1 MSTKSEE
8 LQRRTKDFAVRVVKF
23 CRTLPNNEEG
33 RTVGGQL
40 LSAGTSV
47 AANYR
52 AACRARSHAEFVSRI
67 CVVLEEAEE
76 SMLWLEVIRD
86 TRMADSLEVQ
96 SLHAE
101 TVELV
106 AIFAASHRTAKI
118 NARISGV
125 RPRRR
130 QAP

>member
-1 MSTKSEE
+1 
-8 LQRRTKDFAVRVVKF
+8 
-23 CRTLPNNEEG
+23 
-33 RTVGGQL
+33 
-40 LSAGTSV
+40 
-47 AANYR
+47 
-52 AACRARSHAEFVSRI
+52 VSRI